1 MAGVSNGWH
10 FCTTPVLLILQE
22 LSWILHVPLRSN
34 GPLTPEQN
42 LPDQCVKD
50 TALGYMVH
58 CYCQLTE
65 KNIPIT
71 DWAPSASL
79 LTLPGFA
86 RAQKADL
93 SLERQCAREGLSR
106 DSICLQEGKGNTS
119 MSRAEKTLASVLC
132 SALGPS
138 ECVIFPWPQR

>member
-1 MAGVSNGWH
+1 MTFLYHTSAVDSTGA
-10 FCTTPVLLILQE
+10 E
-22 LSWILHVPLRSN
+22 LNPSCATQIKWS
-34 GPLTPEQN
+34 LTPEQN

-138 ECVIFPWPQR
+138 ECVIFP